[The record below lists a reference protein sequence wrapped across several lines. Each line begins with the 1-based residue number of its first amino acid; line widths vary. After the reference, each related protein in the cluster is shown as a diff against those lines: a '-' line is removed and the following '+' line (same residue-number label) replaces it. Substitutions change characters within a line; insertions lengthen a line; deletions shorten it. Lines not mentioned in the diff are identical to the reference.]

1 VTLALAPPSNAL
13 IDGAAMRLAA
23 GDRPEQLADPT
34 VAATLP
40 EHDSLAD
47 SVPLP
52 AALPAYAPEDLID
65 RTLGEYRIEA
75 YLGESETGD
84 VYRARRLLHD
94 QPPYALKVVHAALAQ
109 DPAFWK
115 GFNQQA
121 TRISALRHPH
131 IVDVAEAGVRDGL
144 CYLVTEWLPDGT
156 LRNLLQRRTNPD
168 TAWSLALALDL
179 VRQAAEALDFAHAQ
193 GFVHGSIKPNNLLL
207 FQQNNGRVGVGYT
220 VKLADFGLAW
230 LAIHSETAA
239 AAVWADSLIYAMA
252 PERCQGL
259 DVDGRADL
267 YALGVILYE
276 IATGSPPFEAKTLD
290 AAVYRHV
297 YTPPTPPRQLAPAL
311 PPALEAIILR
321 CLAKAPADRF
331 ARAADLAAALQAL
344 LFSPALAPRPQIA
357 ARSAAAPIAHAPI
370 GAAATPYVNA
380 LDQYGRTLEAR
391 ALTGDGLTVGRA
403 PDNDLVLDAPAIE
416 PQHLL
421 VDWDGQAALVTNLS
435 GGNNVVIGDTT
446 LFADATRSWNWD
458 EPIRMG
464 PFWLR
469 LEAIQP
475 DGNPE
480 LAVAVAQ
487 AQAFTSVMEPTAP
500 PVDASKAEPVAPI
513 VARASAPVE
522 LITDRIGIVL
532 DQPTLT
538 ITPGRVAI
546 FRLTLANLGNLVD
559 HLTVTVEQAPPGW
572 VAGPP
577 PVLQLNP
584 GAQGLVTLN
593 INVPQAPESR
603 AGDYPIAI
611 RARSRENP
619 HQSNTIPALWIVL
632 PFESNTFDL
641 KPKRIRRRL
650 RGAYRL
656 VVHNM
661 GNAPARYQLSAS
673 DDEEALRYQFA
684 EEQLALEPG
693 GSVKLNLVVRPNRV
707 RWFGTSQQH
716 RFTVQSKPDG
726 EAEPQTAGAQLEQA
740 ALISRWMIVL
750 TVLLLLGGLAGL
762 WLWYRPNISALSSD
776 PPAPVL
782 GQPFVISWQVTN
794 APTVE
799 LRVNGTA
806 VAIPPNASRQI
817 FSGFASPPDIRLVA
831 RNIAYG
837 QDSRNLLVNM
847 VTPTPTATLIPTLRP
862 TATATPA
869 PTPPTP
875 TNTPIPSP
883 TPVLPTSTP
892 APTSTPTSQTLCR
905 ASDFTILRGEGPPL
919 TPFLVYFDD
928 RAVGGGTT
936 DGHGQFSVTLGRFNE
951 SPGAHSVIVRNRNTR
966 EILRAVT
973 CIVP

>member
-1 VTLALAPPSNAL
+1 MSDLTNQIIGGYQLEAL
-13 IDGAAMRLAA
+13 IG
-23 GDRPEQLADPT
+23 PT
-34 VAATLP
+34 
-40 EHDSLAD
+40 
-47 SVPLP
+47 
-52 AALPAYAPEDLID
+52 
-65 RTLGEYRIEA
+65 
-75 YLGESETGD
+75 ETGG
-84 VYRARRLLHD
+84 VYRARHLAQNKL
-94 QPPYALKVVHAALAQ
+94 YAFKVVHPALAQ
-109 DPAFWK
+109 EPSFRAAFR
-115 GFNQQA
+115 QQSA
-121 TRISALRHPH
+121 LVRALRHPH

-144 CYLVTEWLPDGT
+144 CYLVMEWLPDGT
-156 LRNLLQRRTNPD
+156 LRDLLGQRDDPA

-193 GFVHGSIKPNNLLL
+193 GFVHGSVKPNNLLL
-207 FQQNNGRVGVGYT
+207 VQHNNGRVGMRYT

-239 AAVWADSLIYAMA
+239 EAVWADSLIYAMA

-259 DVDGRADL
+259 DVDGRADV

-276 IATGSPPFEAKTLD
+276 IATGSPPFAAQTLD

-297 YTPPTPPRQLAPAL
+297 YTPPTPPRQLAPNL

-331 ARAADLAAALQAL
+331 AHAAELAAALQTIL
-344 LFSPALAPRPQIA
+344 LSPALAPRPKLA
-357 ARSAAAPIAHAPI
+357 ANSLTAPISHTPMGAVAAPH
-370 GAAATPYVNA
+370 VNA

-391 ALTGDGLTVGRA
+391 ALTGDGLSIGRA
-403 PDNDLVLDAPAIE
+403 PGNDLVLDAPAIE
-416 PQHLL
+416 SRHLL

-446 LFADATRSWNWD
+446 LVAGATRSWEWD
-458 EPIRMG
+458 EPIRLG
-464 PFWLR
+464 SFWLR
-469 LEAIQP
+469 LEAAPP
-475 DGNPE
+475 DGIP
-480 LAVAVAQ
+480 APTGPVAQ
-487 AQAFTSVMEPTAP
+487 LQAFTSEMESEAIAP
-500 PVDASKAEPVAPI
+500 AVDSFKIVSIAPVVAHAAAPI
-513 VARASAPVE
+513 E
-522 LITDRIGIVL
+522 LLTDRIGIVL

-538 ITPGRVAI
+538 ITPGRGAT

-572 VAGPP
+572 VTGPP

-584 GAQGLVTLN
+584 GVQGLVTLN
-593 INVPQAPESR
+593 INIPQLPESR
-603 AGDYPIAI
+603 AGDYPISI

-619 HQSNTIPALWIVL
+619 QQSNMIQALWTVL
-632 PFESNTFDL
+632 RFESSTFDV

-650 RGAYRL
+650 RGTYRL
-656 VVHNM
+656 IVRNM

-684 EEQLALEPG
+684 EEQLELEPG
-693 GSVKLNLVVRPNRV
+693 ASIRLNLVARPNRV
-707 RWFGTSQQH
+707 RWFGLSQQH

-726 EAEPQTAGAQLEQA
+726 DTEPQTASVQFEQA
-740 ALISRWMIVL
+740 AVIARWMIVVA
-750 TVLLLLGGLAGL
+750 VLLLLGGLAGL
-762 WLWYRPNISALSSD
+762 WFWYRPNISALNSD
-776 PPAPVL
+776 PPSPVL

-847 VTPTPTATLIPTLRP
+847 VSPTPTATPIPTLRP
-862 TATATPA
+862 TAT
-869 PTPPTP
+869 PTLVPIPPTP
-875 TNTPIPSP
+875 TDTPRPSP
-883 TPVLPTSTP
+883 TPVLPTDTP
-892 APTSTPTSQTLCR
+892 APTNTPTSQTLCR
-905 ASDFTILRGEGPPL
+905 ASDFTTLRGEGPPL
-919 TPFLVYFDD
+919 TPFLVYFDG

-936 DGHGQFSVTLGRFNE
+936 NRNGQFSVTLGQLNE
-951 SPGAHSVIVRNRNTR
+951 SPGAHSVIVRNRSTR

-973 CIVP
+973 CIVL